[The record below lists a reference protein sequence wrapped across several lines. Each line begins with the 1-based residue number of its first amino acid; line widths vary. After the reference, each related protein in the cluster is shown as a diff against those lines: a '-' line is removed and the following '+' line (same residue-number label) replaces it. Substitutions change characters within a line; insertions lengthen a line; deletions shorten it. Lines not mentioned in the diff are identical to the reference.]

1 MVQKVYMSKTEM
13 KINIL
18 KDNFVPY
25 QPLVTSE
32 AI

>member
-1 MVQKVYMSKTEM
+1 MVQKVYMSKTET
-13 KINIL
+13 KINIP
-18 KDNFVPY
+18 KDNFVMY